1 MGGSTRFDSAS
12 LQQIRSRSL
21 SDVHRLREHDAF
33 HRRLK
38 EAAKEGWM
46 EGILRRLHV
55 QPSVIKEAAA
65 AVKLGLATPEALENV
80 AKRAS
85 ILALEAEDR
94 TLGGGSKAAGAPK
107 KVWQPFPSKQGDPA
121 NHALMWRKVP
131 VTTLPTLQPLPGS
144 SEAEHSNFRL
154 LPGLHA
160 HIEAQREP
168 WVARACFRCD
178 CDCPV
183 VGVGLTHDHTYD
195 QCFDCDC
202 LLSGSAGKEFM
213 QFDGGIYR
221 VLNTTGDILP
231 GAIEL
236 PTNGSNW
243 QLQDINVLQGK
254 EPDPAVSEIEEK
266 QAEGPATTDG
276 DREEQRAEA
285 ATSGEEKGGDVPLAK
300 AVAVTEPQGKVTVEI
315 EYVHKGPGVGVA
327 PVHEQKLARAVKRV
341 PAARQLR
348 PNALTAL
355 QLKRTADAAAKGAQ
369 TKARQQ
375 QLALKWP

>member
-65 AVKLGLATPEALENV
+65 AVKLGLATPESLENV

-160 HIEAQREP
+160 QRLSVSP
-168 WVARACFRCD
+168 GSRGHAF
-178 CDCPV
+178 V
-183 VGVGLTHDHTYD
+183 VIATV
-195 QCFDCDC
+195 
-202 LLSGSAGKEFM
+202 LSLALVSLM
-213 QFDGGIYR
+213 ITP
-221 VLNTTGDILP
+221 L
-231 GAIEL
+231 
-236 PTNGSNW
+236 
-243 QLQDINVLQGK
+243 INVLT
-254 EPDPAVSEIEEK
+254 
-266 QAEGPATTDG
+266 ATVCCL
-276 DREEQRAEA
+276 A
-285 ATSGEEKGGDVPLAK
+285 A
-300 AVAVTEPQGKVTVEI
+300 
-315 EYVHKGPGVGVA
+315 
-327 PVHEQKLARAVKRV
+327 LARNLCSLM
-341 PAARQLR
+341 AAF
-348 PNALTAL
+348 TAS
-355 QLKRTADAAAKGAQ
+355 
-369 TKARQQ
+369 
-375 QLALKWP
+375 

>member
-1 MGGSTRFDSAS
+1 MGADF
-12 LQQIRSRSL
+12 
-21 SDVHRLREHDAF
+21 
-33 HRRLK
+33 
-38 EAAKEGWM
+38 
-46 EGILRRLHV
+46 
-55 QPSVIKEAAA
+55 
-65 AVKLGLATPEALENV
+65 
-80 AKRAS
+80 
-85 ILALEAEDR
+85 
-94 TLGGGSKAAGAPK
+94 
-107 KVWQPFPSKQGDPA
+107 
-121 NHALMWRKVP
+121 
-131 VTTLPTLQPLPGS
+131 
-144 SEAEHSNFRL
+144 
-154 LPGLHA
+154 
-160 HIEAQREP
+160 
-168 WVARACFRCD
+168 
-178 CDCPV
+178 
-183 VGVGLTHDHTYD
+183 
-195 QCFDCDC
+195 
-202 LLSGSAGKEFM
+202 
-213 QFDGGIYR
+213 GIYR

-276 DREEQRAEA
+276 DREEKRAEA

-300 AVAVTEPQGKVTVEI
+300 AVAVTEPHGKVTVEI

-327 PVHEQKLARAVKRV
+327 PVHGQKLARAVKRV

-355 QLKRTADAAAKGAQ
+355 QLKRIANAAAKGAQ